1 MMKVKVKSYLPTKS
15 YFMPNIVLTHGS
27 PLSEGSDILINPLL
41 LIEILSPSTKSF
53 DRIIKFES
61 YKKIPTFE
69 EYLLISQDKRCVEQ
83 FYKDENG
90 QWQFGEVLSK
100 GMLQLKSMDAEL
112 NIDDL
117 YFNVD
122 VPEIVEDRD

>member
-41 LIEILSPSTKSF
+41 LIEILSPSTASF
-53 DRIIKFES
+53 DRKNEFES
-61 YKKIPTFE
+61 YKKIPTFK
-69 EYLLISQDKRCVEQ
+69 EYLLISQDKRCIEQ

-122 VPEIVEDRD
+122 VPEIVEERD

>member
-1 MMKVKVKSYLPTKS
+1 MKVKVKSYLPTKS

-100 GMLQLKSMDAEL
+100 GMLQLKSMDVEL
-112 NIDDL
+112 NINDL